1 MSAAGPLSRLPRWL
15 FRIRTRLLLVN
26 VIIVSVPVLGLG
38 FARFYEREMLAA
50 VETDMIDQAEVL
62 RAMLRDDVAAGPE
75 ALSKRGPM
83 LIAIAARTR
92 ARIRLVD
99 PSGHVVADSHVY
111 GPPEGVERA
120 PMFAGPRMS
129 GMTPKKGRSKPG
141 APDLDGRPEPDP
153 DVAGRPEIQRALA
166 GKYGAT
172 TRIWRWPRYLAGAV
186 EGERVYLFSALP
198 LTRPDGTVGGAVYM
212 TRSTV
217 PVLASMHRLRSALV
231 KILLVVLA
239 ITAVLSLF
247 LAATIARPL
256 GKLLGTANRVAA
268 GARGESLRLGGRDE
282 IGDLARALDEMA
294 RRLDAR
300 ADETAA
306 LAADISHEFKSPLT
320 SLRGA
325 AELLLEGA
333 GDDPAARTRFLSNM
347 LADTQRLDRLVTRL
361 LELSRLEADSG
372 SPVELDVAEVIGEA
386 LASCMGRAP
395 VMWRPPP
402 DQVALYGR
410 RPALVAAVRNLV
422 DNAQAHAAPN
432 TAVDVRLQSSAD
444 DVTIT
449 VTNHGPAIP
458 PATLERMWDRFFT
471 TRADRGGTGL
481 GLPIVT
487 AAARVHGGRVTCAS
501 SGAEGTTFVLTLP
514 RAV

>member
-1 MSAAGPLSRLPRWL
+1 MSGDAAEKGPWQAAG
-15 FRIRTRLLLVN
+15 
-26 VIIVSVPVLGLG
+26 
-38 FARFYEREMLAA
+38 AR
-50 VETDMIDQAEVL
+50 
-62 RAMLRDDVAAGPE
+62 
-75 ALSKRGPM
+75 
-83 LIAIAARTR
+83 
-92 ARIRLVD
+92 
-99 PSGHVVADSHVY
+99 SG
-111 GPPEGVERA
+111 R
-120 PMFAGPRMS
+120 R
-129 GMTPKKGRSKPG
+129 
-141 APDLDGRPEPDP
+141 RPEPDP

-172 TRIWRWPRYLAGAV
+172 TRVWRWPRYLSGAV

-198 LTRPDGTVGGAVYM
+198 LTRPDGTVAGAVYM

-256 GKLLGTANRVAA
+256 GKLLGTADRVAA
-268 GARGESLRLGGRDE
+268 GSRGESLRLDRRDE

-300 ADETAA
+300 AGETAA

-372 SPVELDVAEVIGEA
+372 PPVELDAAEVVGEA
-386 LASCMGRAP
+386 LASCTGRAP
-395 VMWRPPP
+395 VMWRPPS
-402 DQVALYGR
+402 DRVALYGR
-410 RPALVAAVRNLV
+410 RPALVAAIRNLV

-444 DVTIT
+444 DVIIS

-501 SGAEGTTFVLTLP
+501 SAAEGTTFVLTLP
-514 RAV
+514 RAA